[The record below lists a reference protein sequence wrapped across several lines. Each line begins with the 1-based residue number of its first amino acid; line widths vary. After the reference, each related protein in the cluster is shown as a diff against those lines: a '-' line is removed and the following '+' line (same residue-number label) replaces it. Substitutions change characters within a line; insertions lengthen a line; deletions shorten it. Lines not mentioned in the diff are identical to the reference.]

1 MRGPEPSGQETIIP
15 LSKRKLTWTVV
26 GAGAF
31 VITAIAILAFASRSI
46 AMYRLVIVGA
56 GAVFFGLAFAFGVK
70 RLRHM
75 PPGLT
80 LTPDG
85 LLDNSNGV
93 SIGAVRWT
101 EVTRN
106 TVSSISTTR
115 FLVFHVRDPAP
126 YFARGNVLQRM
137 GKRAN
142 AAMVGSPVTLA
153 SVALDIPFDEL
164 HRLVQA
170 YFQKYGTQ
178 AAPPAPSA

>member
-1 MRGPEPSGQETIIP
+1 MRAPEPSSLETIIP
-15 LSKRKLTWTVV
+15 LSKRKLGWTVV
-26 GAGAF
+26 GAAAF
-31 VITAIAILAFASRSI
+31 VIASI
-46 AMYRLVIVGA
+46 AVLVFATRYTWLYRVAFGGG
-56 GAVFFGLAFAFGVK
+56 GAVFFGLVFVFGIK
-70 RLRHM
+70 RLTHM

-93 SIGAVRWT
+93 SIGAVRWSD
-101 EVTRN
+101 VTRV
-106 TVSSISTTR
+106 TVSSIASTR

-126 YFARGNVLQRM
+126 YFARGNALQRM

-164 HRLVQA
+164 HRLVQT
-170 YFQKYGTQ
+170 YFQKYG
-178 AAPPAPSA
+178 AAPASPAPSA